1 MAKFKTQSSDSYQ
14 HNRNETVPCPRKFA
28 ATLITKTVR
37 QEKVKRAFPFTIISG
52 VLSALSSP
60 KTHSPI
66 R

>member
-1 MAKFKTQSSDSYQ
+1 MAKFKAQGSDSYQ
-14 HNRNETVPCPRKFA
+14 HNRSKTVPCPRKFA
-28 ATLITKTVR
+28 APLVAKTVR